1 MQFLPDILTAY
12 FCHSGGGGR
21 NLKVTCQQTA
31 TFKCL
36 LKSYCFSAVL
46 SLLFFSLFVTLA
58 LPATFVY
65 CVKTSKD
72 MAIIAMECE

>member
-1 MQFLPDILTAY
+1 MPADSDFQVPPEILLFQRRFIIT
-12 FCHSGGGGR
+12 
-21 NLKVTCQQTA
+21 
-31 TFKCL
+31 
-36 LKSYCFSAVL
+36 
-46 SLLFFSLFVTLA
+46 FFSLFVTLA